1 MNLTEHWE
9 IQAVKQIK
17 AKLEIV
23 CQEGKVHVVCE
34 CITEA
39 SPISVVRELDPMH
52 SEVIS
57 IYLFLAFKFFFFFF
71 RFLGLH
77 PRHVEVP
84 RLGVESEL
92 QLLA

>member
-57 IYLFLAFKFFFFFF
+57 IYLFLAFKFFFFFSAF
-71 RFLGLH
+71 
-77 PRHVEVP
+77 
-84 RLGVESEL
+84 
-92 QLLA
+92 